1 MSCLGRLR
9 RRLGSCRRARVFFVR
24 KSVTTHG
31 LRLMRRFVGNRRGI
45 SSIFM
50 TIYIALIVV
59 LLISALFAAQ
69 VISRSSLVEYL
80 KTEQERRQEQI
91 QITKISTDSNDLNF
105 VSVQVNNTGAI
116 MVRIRALYAGGD
128 FKCDPSSLEGDSYIE
143 PKGSLNIDMVPPIPF
158 EGRLLNE
165 EWSVTTERGVKSSG
179 LGMNL
184 WEETGGP
191 IYTPNKFYFGPL
203 MLLFDNFHWRSGSGP
218 WRVGWS
224 IPKSATDVTWRILL
238 ANVDSRPIV
247 ITDRSCFTL
256 VGNEQQQNKIVSWFV
271 NPEMGDLTFQPGY
284 YYDVFYTWASPY
296 SAASNTIQKPN
307 ALTVGIP
314 CINFLTFTGSFME
327 LNGTLTPFG
336 QTIPFEGV
344 LITDETMVDSVTAAA
359 NPDNIRNDGDSTS
372 SVTATVLDGRGT
384 PMANM
389 WVDLSTSAGTLSETR
404 VLTDAAGMVTVTLT
418 SSNSRTSAVV
428 YAACQG
434 VIGTCKVNF
443 TPATRISVTAD
454 PVVISKNGNS
464 TITVQILDGD
474 MPVSQYGIDITVSI
488 SWGGNKPPML
498 LYQNQIGGT
507 VIVKTDSTGK
517 AVAILLGKGG
527 VGTATITAS
536 ASGLES
542 GSTEVL
548 LENR

>member
-1 MSCLGRLR
+1 MTCNKRLKKHRNSHGHWRVISQKTGFAHDLKLLR
-9 RRLGSCRRARVFFVR
+9 RFG
-24 KSVTTHG
+24 
-31 LRLMRRFVGNRRGI
+31 GNKRGI
-45 SSIFM
+45 SSIFI
-50 TIYIALIVV
+50 TIYLALIVV
-59 LLISALFAAQ
+59 LLVSTLFAAQ

-80 KTEQERRQEQI
+80 KNEQERRQELI
-91 QITKISTDSNDLNF
+91 QITKITTDSNDLNF
-105 VSVQVNNTGAI
+105 ISVQVNNTGAI
-116 MVRIRALYAGGD
+116 TVRIRALYVGND
-128 FKCDPSSLEGDSYIE
+128 FKCDPSSFEGDSYIE
-143 PKGSLNIDMVPPIPF
+143 PKEALNIILVPPIPF
-158 EGRLLNE
+158 EGALLNV
-165 EWSVTTERGVKSSG
+165 EWTVTTERGVKSSG

-191 IYTPNKFYFGPL
+191 IYTSNKFYFGPL

-218 WRVGWS
+218 WRSGWS

-284 YYDVFYTWASPY
+284 YYDVFFTWTAPY
-296 SAASNTIQKPN
+296 SAASNTVQKPN

-314 CINFLTFTGSFME
+314 CINFLTFTGSFVE
-327 LNGTLTPFG
+327 LNGELTPFG

-344 LITDETMVDSVTAAA
+344 LITDETMVTLVTAAA
-359 NPDNIRNDGDSTS
+359 NPGNIRNDGTSTS
-372 SVTATVLDGRGT
+372 SVTATVSDGRGS

-404 VLTDAAGMVTVTLT
+404 VQTNAAGMISVTLT
-418 SSNSRTSAVV
+418 SSNSRTTAGV
-428 YAACQG
+428 YVSCQG

-443 TPATRISVTAD
+443 TPATRISVTAY
-454 PVVISKNGNS
+454 PTVISKNGNS

-474 MPVSQYGIDITVSI
+474 ILVPQYGIDITVSI
-488 SWGGNKPPML
+488 GWSGNKPPVL
-498 LYQNQIGGT
+498 LYQTQMAGT

-517 AVAILLGKGG
+517 AVATLIGNGG
-527 VGTATITAS
+527 AGTATITAS
-536 ASGLES
+536 ASGLDS
-542 GSTEVL
+542 GSTVVL